1 MNSRGSAQLALGLGG
16 FLGQDVTLER
26 LTTLDRSA
34 AANLKALGSAFLGFH
49 LGHDDSV
56 LRMLLIYAL
65 AGVCCSRWASI
76 EGITLTCREDYP
88 RLTGAAPI
96 TQNLE
101 TWEHFLGT
109 TTSGLLVTARL
120 QVTDQRPELT
130 PRLNVQTHL
139 TTQALPDARHRPNP
153 GIASAHTTVSRYLLP
168 QIEIRESL

>member
-76 EGITLTCREDYP
+76 EGIALTFREDYP
-88 RLTGAAPI
+88 RLTGTAPI

-109 TTSGLLVTARL
+109 ATSGLLDDGTLTV
-120 QVTDQRPELT
+120 DRPT
-130 PRLNVQTHL
+130 P
-139 TTQALPDARHRPNP
+139 
-153 GIASAHTTVSRYLLP
+153 
-168 QIEIRESL
+168 